1 MFESILYLGGII
13 VFIFLLFYAGFKNTF
28 GGIVCGLFFWFFTWL
43 AFDWIL
49 VDNFDFFANLFDC
62 KNEYQPIIGR
72 TQVCDFKNIPMIVG
86 MIVAIL
92 GPIALKHEDEEES
105 ESQEEAEK

>member
-1 MFESILYLGGII
+1 MLESILILVGVIA
-13 VFIFLLFYAGFKNTF
+13 FIFLLFYAGFKNTF
-28 GGIVCGLFFWFFTWL
+28 GGIATGLLFWFLTWL

-62 KNEYQPIIGR
+62 KNEYQPLIGR

-92 GPIALKHEDEEES
+92 GPIALKHADEEEL
-105 ESQEEAEK
+105 ESQEGAE